1 MVRLQ
6 HLAVT
11 RPDNLLPSRQLKWI
25 HPIHHLLFAAAAK
38 EQSTHSDPAPVG
50 LGKQLLRVLAS
61 WRFWLFYGI
70 NQLGSVLYNYL
81 LGTTDLALASPVC
94 NSLTFV
100 FTAITA
106 ALLGEKQPLNWRT
119 VLGTMLIIAGVA
131 LCVVAKLDTVL

>member
-1 MVRLQ
+1 MFISQ
-6 HLAVT
+6 HFLSS
-11 RPDNLLPSRQLKWI
+11 LLSP
-25 HPIHHLLFAAAAK
+25 AAAK
-38 EQSTHSDPAPVG
+38 EQTTETGPAPTG
-50 LGKQLLRVLAS
+50 LGKQLVRVLAS

-119 VLGTMLIIAGVA
+119 VLGTVLIIAGVA
-131 LCVVAKLDTVL
+131 LCVVAKLDSVR

>member
-1 MVRLQ
+1 M
-6 HLAVT
+6 
-11 RPDNLLPSRQLKWI
+11 
-25 HPIHHLLFAAAAK
+25 
-38 EQSTHSDPAPVG
+38 
-50 LGKQLLRVLAS
+50 LAS

-119 VLGTMLIIAGVA
+119 VLGTALIIAGVA
-131 LCVVAKLDTVL
+131 LCVVAKLDTVR